1 MGKDDVACMLKAK
14 KQMEGYKAMCC
25 GWRTLKEVFKDN
37 VFYSLCLPQRPS
49 VF

>member
-1 MGKDDVACMLKAK
+1 MGKDDVACMLKEK